1 MNQWV
6 NFPKSAVEISD
17 GKIKQSPLNNLQKRL
32 TVLLFVQLLLVLGI
46 FAWNQNRQSVPDA
59 QPLLSATD
67 LESDKIVIR
76 DANSNVTLQKVNGL
90 WQLPDL
96 KQLPVDEQK
105 LNDLLDK
112 LKGTKLTWPI
122 TTSSTSHERFD
133 VSEKKF
139 QRRVEFYKGDQ
150 KAVDLFLGTSPGFKK
165 IHLRKQGEDSVYAV
179 QLNSFEFATGNNDW
193 LKKDLLAF
201 KDAQQITAA
210 DFALRKNNNNW
221 EFVNSSDK
229 VDSVKANELANA
241 FANLQIM
248 ELANEMPAGDKK
260 IFSLNPGGYQYE
272 LVSANTSYFVTRSD
286 KNSVFK
292 LSQYEYDKIVKPTK
306 LDLTAKADAEVSS
319 NPINNVIEQATQ
331 GLLNPASTK

>member
-6 NFPKSAVEISD
+6 NFPKSAVEVSNTE
-17 GKIKQSPLNNLQKRL
+17 IKQSPLNNLQKRL
-32 TVLLFVQLLLVLGI
+32 TVLLFVQLLLVIGI

-67 LESDKIVIR
+67 FESDKIVIR
-76 DANSNVTLQKVNGL
+76 DANASVTLQKVNGL

-105 LNDLLDK
+105 LRDLLDK
-112 LKGTKLTWPI
+112 LKGTKLTWPV
-122 TTSSTSHERFD
+122 TTSATSHERFD

-139 QRRVEFYKGDQ
+139 QRHVEFYKGDQ

-165 IHLRKQGEDSVYAV
+165 IHLRKQGDDSVYAV
-179 QLNSFEFATGNNDW
+179 QLSSFEFATGNNDW

-260 IFSLNPGGYQYE
+260 TFTLNPGGYQYDF
-272 LVSANTSYFVTRSD
+272 VSANNNYFVSRSD
-286 KNSVFK
+286 KSSVFK
-292 LSQYEYDKIVKPTK
+292 LSQFEFDKIVKPTK
-306 LDLTAKADAEVSS
+306 LELTAKADTAT
-319 NPINNVIEQATQ
+319 NTDPINSVIQQATQ
-331 GLLNPASTK
+331 GLLPGSTK

>member
-17 GKIKQSPLNNLQKRL
+17 TDLKQSPLNKLQQRL
-32 TVLLFVQLLLVLGI
+32 IILLFVQLLLVVGI
-46 FAWNQNRQSVPDA
+46 FAWNQNQQSVPDA
-59 QPLLSATD
+59 QPLLLATD
-67 LESDKIVIR
+67 LEADKIVIR
-76 DANSNVTLQKVNGL
+76 DANASVTLQKVNGL

-105 LNDLLDK
+105 LRDLLDK
-112 LKGTKLTWPI
+112 LKGTKLTWPV
-122 TTSSTSHERFD
+122 TTSATSHERFD

-139 QRRVEFYKGDQ
+139 QRHVEFYKGDQ

-165 IHLRKQGEDSVYAV
+165 IHLRKQGDDSVYAV

-201 KDAQQITAA
+201 KDAQQITAT
-210 DFALRKNNNNW
+210 DFSLRKNNHTW

-260 IFSLNPGGYQYE
+260 IFTLNPGGYRYE
-272 LVSANTSYFVTRSD
+272 FVSANNNYFVTRSD
-286 KNSVFK
+286 NSSVFK
-292 LSQYEYDKIVKPTK
+292 LSQFEYDKIVKPTK
-306 LDLTAKADAEVSS
+306 LDLTTKADTTT
-319 NPINNVIEQATQ
+319 NTDPINSVIQQATQ
-331 GLLNPASTK
+331 GLFPGSTK